1 MIDSNAKPKKNLM
14 KMKNSKFLKG
24 PGPGPGAGPGSDRA
38 GAVIRK
44 T

>member
-1 MIDSNAKPKKNLM
+1 MIDSNAKPKKKLM
-14 KMKNSKFLKG
+14 KMKNSKFLKV
-24 PGPGPGAGPGSDRA
+24 PGPGAGPGSDPA